1 MKAFTRI
8 AYVVVAAAVV
18 AGVSACSTSG
28 SASSST
34 TPSASD
40 MLPAGTVV
48 KIGVAAG
55 PPFMILDSSTGQ
67 WTSFSADLARKFGT
81 YDHVKIQFVPTSFTT
96 IIAGLQSNKYD
107 MIEPINATP
116 ERKQV
121 VDFTTGVSAA
131 GATFFAPAGS
141 KYKTL
146 ADLNKPS
153 VTIATITGSAEET
166 ETKQLLPK
174 ATLRSLPN
182 ASVATLA
189 TEVTA
194 GRSDVMVDSSYLA
207 PAVKNAFKLIS
218 IPSYASTPNGLDPV
232 QIGFAVDKGNTA
244 LLDALN
250 KFIAV
255 EKANGYIAKL
265 TESTLTVAN
274 SLKG

>member
-1 MKAFTRI
+1 MKAFARI
-8 AYVVVAAAVV
+8 AYVVVAAAVI

-28 SASSST
+28 SPAST
-34 TPSASD
+34 AKPSASG

-48 KIGVAAG
+48 RIGVAAG

-131 GATFFAPAGS
+131 GATFFVPAGS

-166 ETKQLLPK
+166 EAKQLLPK

-194 GRSDVMVDSSYLA
+194 HRSDVMVDSSYLS
-207 PAVKNAFKLIS
+207 PAVKNAFNLNS
-218 IPSYASTPNGLDPV
+218 VPSYASTPDGLDPV
-232 QIGFAVDKGNTA
+232 QIGFAVNKGNTA
-244 LLDALN
+244 LLKALN

-265 TESTLTVAN
+265 TNSTLTVAN

>member
-1 MKAFTRI
+1 MKSLKRI
-8 AYVVVAAAVV
+8 AVLVAAVAVV
-18 AGVSACSTSG
+18 AGISACSTSA
-28 SASSST
+28 STPSSST
-34 TPSASD
+34 DGKLA
-40 MLPAGTVV
+40 AGTVV
-48 KIGVAAG
+48 KVGAAAG

-81 YDHVKIQFVPTSFTT
+81 YAHVKIQFVPTSFTT

-107 MIEPINATP
+107 MIQPINATP
-116 ERKQV
+116 ERKQA
-121 VDFTTGVSAA
+121 VDFTSGVSAA
-131 GATFFAPAGS
+131 GAMFFVPAGS
-141 KYKTL
+141 KFKTL

-166 ETKQLLPK
+166 VTKQLLPK

-207 PAVKNAFKLIS
+207 PAVKNAFSLDS

-232 QIGFAVDKGNTA
+232 QIGFSVRKGDTA
-244 LLDALN
+244 LLNALN
-250 KFIAV
+250 KFIAA
-255 EKANGYIAKL
+255 EKANGDLQKL
-265 TESTLTVAN
+265 ADSTLTVAN

>member
-1 MKAFTRI
+1 MKSFARI
-8 AYVVVAAAVV
+8 AYLVVAAAVI
-18 AGVSACSTSG
+18 AGASACSTSG
-28 SASSST
+28 GATTTGKPAASG
-34 TPSASD
+34 
-40 MLPAGTVV
+40 MLPAGSTVR
-48 KIGVAAG
+48 IGVAAG

-67 WTSFSADLARKFGT
+67 WTSFSADLAREFGT
-81 YDHVKIQFVPTSFTT
+81 YDHVKIQFVPTTFTT

-121 VDFTTGVSAA
+121 VNFTTGVSAA
-131 GATFFAPAGS
+131 GAMFFVPASS

-189 TEVTA
+189 TEVSA

-207 PAVKNAFKLIS
+207 PAVKNAFGLIS

-232 QIGFAVDKGNTA
+232 QIGFAVSQGNTT
-244 LLDALN
+244 LLNALN

-255 EKANGYIAKL
+255 EKANGNIAKL
-265 TESTLTVAN
+265 TASTLTVAN